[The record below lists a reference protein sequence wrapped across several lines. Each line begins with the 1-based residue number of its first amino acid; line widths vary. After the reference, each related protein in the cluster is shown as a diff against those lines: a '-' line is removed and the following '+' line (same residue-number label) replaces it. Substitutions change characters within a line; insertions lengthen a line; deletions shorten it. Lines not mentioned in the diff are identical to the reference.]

1 MFASVL
7 RALSTLSPCK
17 DCFYQYKNKYL
28 PQASLSNIFV
38 SRTFFHIFSIIR
50 NIATTAQWRAEV
62 AGERSRSPTPGRHP
76 WSKVTKIKNAELDDF
91 SYCKA
96 TNTCCIDLIFR
107 NNSFVSQHEFLRI
120 QMPVILTFFNTI
132 KNLYSRCAVRTQS
145 N

>member
-7 RALSTLSPCK
+7 RALSTISLCK

-38 SRTFFHIFSIIR
+38 SRTFFHIFLIIR
-50 NIATTAQWRAEV
+50 NITTTTQWRAEV
-62 AGERSRSPTPGRHP
+62 AGERSRSSKPCRHP
-76 WSKVTKIKNAELDDF
+76 WSKVTKIKMLQQGDF

-132 KNLYSRCAVRTQS
+132 KDLYSRCAVRTQS